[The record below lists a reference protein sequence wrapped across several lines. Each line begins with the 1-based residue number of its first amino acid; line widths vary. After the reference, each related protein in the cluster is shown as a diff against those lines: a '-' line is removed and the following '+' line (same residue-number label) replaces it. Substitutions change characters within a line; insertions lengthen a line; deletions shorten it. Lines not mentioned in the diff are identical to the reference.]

1 MTPEHDEPRAE
12 SEASSGERMA
22 AENAWRLLHDY
33 RRQPGTLD
41 NGEIDA
47 DACRGFI
54 DRALDLCRAR
64 DRSTLGE
71 QAIGGIL
78 AHAPIGE
85 DGPWPGFPA
94 RDILDRAE
102 LSQMRTGFE
111 VGTFNKRGVTSRAM
125 DEGGIQERD
134 LADQCRRNATGLA
147 ASHPHLAESLERIA
161 RGYECDA
168 KRHDDDA
175 ALNQERY

>member
-1 MTPEHDEPRAE
+1 MDK
-12 SEASSGERMA
+12 
-22 AENAWRLLHDY
+22 LLHRGSDIASPAKKPDW
-33 RRQPGTLD
+33 RDDDAGTAEQPGSA
-41 NGEIDA
+41 EV
-47 DACRGFI
+47 
-54 DRALDLCRAR
+54 
-64 DRSTLGE
+64 
-71 QAIGGIL
+71 QGIL
-78 AHAPIGE
+78 VAA
-85 DGPWPGFPA
+85 A
-94 RDILDRAE
+94 DRM
-102 LSQMRTGFE
+102 MRTGFE

-134 LADQCRRNATGLA
+134 LAGQCRRNATGLA